1 MAKFRF
7 KAIDSQGKEVMSTLE
22 AENQPAAIE
31 KIRNMGLTPKAI
43 GQVRESSG
51 DAAAAASPSSAA
63 APAKAKK
70 KSSGM
75 NMTIKTPK
83 FLRAK
88 VKTKDLMVF
97 TRQLA
102 TLVDAGLP
110 LTRSLRVLHRQATN
124 DTLKDALAGML
135 ETVETGNTF
144 SESLGNYPKIF
155 NHLYVN
161 MVKAGEAG
169 GVLETVLNR
178 LAEFMEKAEK
188 IKNKVKGA
196 MTYPIVVLCA
206 AFGIVAFLM
215 LAVIPKFQQVFDDL
229 MGGEGMPALTQLV
242 ISFSEW
248 VQEYYLFA
256 GAAIVGTVV
265 LIKMFFKTKTGT
277 NVRDKL
283 ALKAPVFGDLTRKT
297 VVARMTRTLGT
308 LLSSG
313 VPVLQALGIVK
324 DTTGNVVVARALQM
338 VHDSVKEGE
347 GMTKPL
353 GASGVFPSMVVSMV
367 EVGEETGALPEMLIR
382 IANTYDDEVDN
393 AVAAMT
399 SIIEPIMIIFLAVMV
414 GGIVIAMFMPLIS
427 IVGNIGQTA

>member
-1 MAKFRF
+1 MAKFKY
-7 KAIDSQGKEVMSTLE
+7 KAVDSQGKEVISTVE
-22 AENQPAAIE
+22 ADSQGAAIE
-31 KIRNMGLTPKAI
+31 KIRAMKLTPKAI
-43 GQVRESSG
+43 GMMKDDTPDV
-51 DAAAAASPSSAA
+51 AATRP
-63 APAKAKK
+63 APAAKQKK
-70 KSSGM
+70 KGGGE
-75 NMTIKTPK
+75 IKLPK
-83 FLRAK
+83 FMRGS

-110 LTRSLRVLHRQATN
+110 LLRGLRVLHRQSTN
-124 DTLKDALAGML
+124 EAMKEALAGML

-144 SESLGNYPKIF
+144 SESLANYPKIF
-155 NHLYVN
+155 NNLYVN

-196 MTYPIVVLCA
+196 MTYPIVVLTA
-206 AFGIVAFLM
+206 AVGIVVFLM
-215 LAVIPKFQQVFDDL
+215 LAVIPKFQQIFDDL
-229 MGGEGMPALTQLV
+229 MGGEGMPALTQFV
-242 ISFSEW
+242 IDLSEW
-248 VQEYYLFA
+248 VQEYWLFA
-256 GAAIVGTVV
+256 GAVAVALVVGVK
-265 LIKMFFKTKTGT
+265 IFKKTPVGSYMSD
-277 NVRDKL
+277 VI
-283 ALKAPVFGDLTRKT
+283 ALKAPVFGELTQKT
-297 VVARMTRTLGT
+297 VVARLTRTLGT

-324 DTTGNVVVARALQM
+324 DTTGNQVIAKALQS

-347 GMTKPL
+347 GMTAPL
-353 GASGVFPSMVVSMV
+353 GASGVFPPMVVSMV

-382 IANTYDDEVDN
+382 VANTYDDEVDN

-399 SIIEPIMIIFLAVMV
+399 SIIEPIMIIFLAVVV

-427 IVGNIGQTA
+427 IIGTIGQQSS

>member
-22 AENQPAAIE
+22 ADSQPAAIE

-43 GQVRESSG
+43 GQVREGGGSSTPAP
-51 DAAAAASPSSAA
+51 AAQASAA
-63 APAKAKK
+63 ATPKK
-70 KSSGM
+70 KSSSK
-75 NMTIKTPK
+75 NITIKTPK

-124 DTLKDALAGML
+124 ETLKDALAGML
-135 ETVETGNTF
+135 DTVETGNTF

-178 LAEFMEKAEK
+178 LAEFMEKGEK

-196 MTYPIVVLCA
+196 MTYPLVVLCA

-229 MGGEGMPALTQLV
+229 MGGEGMPALTQVV
-242 ISFSEW
+242 IDFSNW
-248 VQEYYLFA
+248 VQQYWLFA
-256 GAAIVGTVV
+256 GAIVVGAVV
-265 LIKMFFKTKTGT
+265 LIKTFFKTKTGT
-277 NVRDKL
+277 NVRDRL
-283 ALKAPVFGDLTRKT
+283 ALRLPVLGDLTRKT
-297 VVARMTRTLGT
+297 VVARLTRTLGT

-324 DTTGNVVVARALQM
+324 ETTGNVVISKALQT

-353 GASGVFPSMVVSMV
+353 GASGVFPAMVVSMV

-382 IANTYDDEVDN
+382 VANTYDDEVDN

-399 SIIEPIMIIFLAVMV
+399 SIIEPIMIIFLAVVV

-427 IVGNIGQTA
+427 IVGNIGQTAS

>member
-7 KAIDSQGKEVMSTLE
+7 KAVDSQGKEVLSTVE
-22 AENQPAAIE
+22 ADSQSAAIE
-31 KIRNMGLTPKAI
+31 KIRAMRLTPKAI
-43 GQVRESSG
+43 GVVAEDG
-51 DAAAAASPSSAA
+51 GAPTA
-63 APAKAKK
+63 APATAKPK
-70 KSSGM
+70 KRGGDL
-75 NMTIKTPK
+75 NINIKLPK
-83 FLRAK
+83 FLRGG

-110 LTRSLRVLHRQATN
+110 LLRGLRVLHRQCQNEA
-124 DTLKDALAGML
+124 LKEALAGMI

-144 SESLGNYPKIF
+144 SESLANYPKIF

-178 LAEFMEKAEK
+178 LAEFMVAA
-188 IKNKVKGA
+188 VG
-196 MTYPIVVLCA
+196 IVV
-206 AFGIVAFLM
+206 FLM
-215 LAVIPKFQQVFDDL
+215 LAVIPKFQQIFDDL
-229 MGGEGMPALTQLV
+229 MGGEGMPALTSFV
-242 ISFSEW
+242 IGLSEW
-248 VQEYYLFA
+248 VQQYWLFL
-256 GAAIVGTVV
+256 GVAIVGVVVV
-265 LIKMFFKTKTGT
+265 LKIFGKTPLGAQM
-277 NVRDKL
+277 NDRL
-283 ALKAPVFGDLTRKT
+283 ALRAPVFGDLTRKT
-297 VVARMTRTLGT
+297 IVARLTRTLGT

-313 VPVLQALGIVK
+313 VPVLQALSIVK
-324 DTTGNVVVARALQM
+324 DTTGNYVIAKALQS

-347 GMTKPL
+347 GMTAPL
-353 GASGVFPSMVVSMV
+353 GACGEFPPMVVSMV

-399 SIIEPIMIIFLAVMV
+399 SIIEPIMIIFLAVVV

-427 IVGNIGQTA
+427 IIGTIGQQTGA

>member
-1 MAKFRF
+1 MAKFRY
-7 KAIDSQGKEVMSTLE
+7 KAVDSQGKEVLSTVE
-22 AENQPAAIE
+22 ADSQGAAIE
-31 KIRNMGLTPKAI
+31 KIRAMKLTPKAI
-43 GQVRESSG
+43 GMVREDSP
-51 DAAAAASPSSAA
+51 DAAAPKS
-63 APAKAKK
+63 PAKSAKPK
-70 KSSGM
+70 KAA
-75 NMTIKTPK
+75 NITLKAPK
-83 FLRAK
+83 FLRGK

-110 LTRSLRVLHRQATN
+110 LLRGLRVLHRQATN
-124 DTLKDALAGML
+124 ESLKEALTGMI

-206 AFGIVAFLM
+206 ALGIVVFLM
-215 LAVIPKFQQVFDDL
+215 LAVIPKFQQIFDDL
-229 MGGEGMPALTQLV
+229 MGGEGMPALTQFV
-242 ISFSEW
+242 IGLSEW
-248 VQEYYLFA
+248 VQAYWLFLLV
-256 GAAIVGTVV
+256 GVVGVVIVSK
-265 LIKMFFKTKTGT
+265 IFFKTPIGSYA
-277 NVRDKL
+277 RDVM
-283 ALKAPVFGDLTRKT
+283 ALRAPVFGQLTQKT
-297 VVARMTRTLGT
+297 VVARLTRTLGT

-313 VPVLQALGIVK
+313 VPVLQALSIVK
-324 DTTGNVVVARALQM
+324 DTTGNQVVSKALQS

-347 GMTKPL
+347 GMTAPL
-353 GASGVFPSMVVSMV
+353 GASGVFPPMVVSMV

-382 IANTYDDEVDN
+382 VANTYDDEVDN

-399 SIIEPIMIIFLAVMV
+399 SVIEPIMIIFLAVVV

-427 IVGNIGQTA
+427 IIGTIGQQTGA